1 MLDLLPEETQGR
13 FMDNG
18 NEVEV
23 ICQSAVY
30 FKIWQITKTYNSLY
44 PPLPPGYPTFY
55 KVSL

>member
-13 FMDNG
+13 FMENG

-30 FKIWQITKTYNSLY
+30 FKIWQITKTYNNLD
-44 PPLPPGYPTFY
+44 PPPPPRLPYF
-55 KVSL
+55 L